1 MATVARDP
9 EVQRALAASGNGL
22 DHRDG
27 AAFEAFFRE
36 DTARLVRAVQR
47 IGKVE

>member
-1 MATVARDP
+1 
-9 EVQRALAASGNGL
+9 VQRALAAGGNTL

-27 AAFEAFFRE
+27 AAFESFFRA
-36 DTARLVRAVQR
+36 DAARLAQVVQR